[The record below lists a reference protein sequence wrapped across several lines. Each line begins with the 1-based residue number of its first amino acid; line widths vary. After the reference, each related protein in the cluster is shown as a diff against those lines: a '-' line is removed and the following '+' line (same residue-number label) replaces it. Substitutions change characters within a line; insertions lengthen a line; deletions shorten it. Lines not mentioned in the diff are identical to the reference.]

1 MDRRALW
8 PDFRAEWVLYEDD
21 DVIAVDKPAGVP
33 SMDDDGVPARLARW
47 LAARDA
53 GEGAAPAYLGIH
65 QRLDRETSGVILY
78 AKRKEA
84 NAGLARAFEQ
94 RSVEKVYAAIVEG
107 WPKGAAR
114 TFRDRL
120 EKTKDG
126 RVHVG
131 RRGQVAITH
140 ARELERHGARSLLE
154 VRIETGRTHQ
164 IRAQLA
170 HAGAPIV
177 GDTLYGGAPA
187 PRLMLHA
194 RSIALAHPTTGDRLR
209 VESPLPAEMRDPRVN
224 LGRVPRLTGAV
235 VNLGRVPRLTG
246 AVERRWGLG
255 RSEGTTAFR
264 LVNGAGDGMAG
275 VAVDVYGDFA
285 VVHLYDEEIE
295 RDGLLD
301 AVAGLGF
308 DGVYLKVRPKQANE
322 LVDTRREDVAP
333 SGPVRGRAAPFEMTV
348 RENGMPFVVRLGDGL
363 STGIFLDQRENRRRV
378 RELSR
383 GASVLNLFA
392 YTCPFTVAAALGGA
406 ARTLS
411 VDASA
416 PALERGE
423 RQVRA
428 LGTTGDH
435 AFVRGDAFATLD
447 RLARDGERFDL
458 VIADPPTY
466 STTKKTRWKS
476 GRDWVG
482 LARACIEVLAPGG
495 RLLACTNDQRTS
507 TQAFRRYLHEA
518 LRAAGQGAVQ
528 MKSLPVPPDFPPP
541 PGDRPHLESV
551 LLRLKSS

>member
-1 MDRRALW
+1 MDRRAVW

-21 DVIAVDKPAGVP
+21 DVIAVDKPVGVP

-47 LAARDA
+47 LAERDA
-53 GEGAAPAYLGIH
+53 GEGAPPAYLGIH

-84 NAGLARAFEQ
+84 NAGLARAFAD
-94 RSVEKVYAAIVEG
+94 RSVEKIYVAAVDR
-107 WPKGAAR
+107 WPRGVSR
-114 TFRDRL
+114 TLRDHL
-120 EKTKDG
+120 DKKKDR

-131 RRGQVAITH
+131 PRGKLAVTH
-140 ARELERHGARSLLE
+140 ARELERHGDRSILE

-194 RSIALAHPTTGDRLR
+194 HSLTLAHPRTGALLR
-209 VESPLPAEMRDPRVN
+209 IDSPLPPDLVDSGTRPELTNALTRAVDRRWA
-224 LGRVPRLTGAV
+224 LGRA
-235 VNLGRVPRLTG
+235 
-246 AVERRWGLG
+246 ED
-255 RSEGTTAFR
+255 TTAFR
-264 LVNGAGDGMAG
+264 LVNGEGDGVPG

-285 VVHLYDEEIE
+285 VVHLYDEAIPREP
-295 RDGLLD
+295 LLD
-301 AVAGLGF
+301 ALAALGF

-322 LVDTRREDVAP
+322 LVDTRREDLAP
-333 SGPVRGRAAPFEMTV
+333 SEPVRGRAAPFEMTV

-363 STGIFLDQRENRRRV
+363 STGVFLDQRENRRRV
-378 RELSR
+378 RDLSR
-383 GASVLNLFA
+383 GATVLNLFA

-406 ARTLS
+406 ARTIS
-411 VDASA
+411 VDVSA

-428 LGTTGDH
+428 LATAGEH
-435 AFVRGDAFATLD
+435 AFVRADVFVTLE
-447 RLARDGERFDL
+447 RLARDRERFDL
-458 VIADPPTY
+458 VIVDPPTY

-476 GRDWVG
+476 GRDWIE
-482 LARACIEVLAPGG
+482 LARACFDVLAPGG

-507 TQAFRRYLHEA
+507 AQTFRRHLHEA
-518 LRAAGQGAVQ
+518 VRRAGREAAQ

-541 PGDRPHLESV
+541 PSGRPHLESV
-551 LLRLKSS
+551 LVTLKSG